1 MDPVEMPELDSRSL
15 GVLWQKVNN
24 LERMSGSSTEFG
36 GGGGNGGGGG
46 DMELIKRVDNLEKS
60 LLETREKVVRIE
72 GMVESIKQHGSSKED
87 VQKLYTAIEAL
98 SGRIESKIE
107 GTGTKIET
115 MGRTMIQW
123 AIGTGLTT
131 AAIAFTAAKLIHP

>member
-1 MDPVEMPELDSRSL
+1 MDPVEMPELDSRSI

-24 LERMSGSSTEFG
+24 LERMSGSNAEFG
-36 GGGGNGGGGG
+36 GGGGNGNGG

-72 GMVESIKQHGSSKED
+72 AVVDSIKQHGATKED
-87 VQKLYTAIEAL
+87 IQKVYVA
-98 SGRIESKIE
+98 
-107 GTGTKIET
+107 IET

-123 AIGTGLTT
+123 AVGT
-131 AAIAFTAAKLIHP
+131 AIAVAGLAFAAAKLIHP